1 MTRVVVL
8 ELNEVP
14 FRVLDAYVR
23 RRPESA
29 LAHVLER
36 GDQYTSYT
44 EDEIQLDPWIS
55 WPTFH
60 RGVRDRQHGILH
72 LGQPLDEADAKY
84 PPVWTSLAR
93 AGRKVGVFGS
103 LHTAPLPAE
112 AARDY
117 AFFVPDYFAPDHAV
131 HPRELEAFQALNV
144 TMTRGSARNVS
155 RKLPV
160 SHLARMVKDVPR
172 LGIEPKTLWKGAR
185 QLYEEVRD
193 PSLRTRRR
201 NYQTALMSDVFLQLY
216 ERHRPDFAT
225 FYTNNVAAAMHRY
238 WAALFPEDPTSKAL
252 PAPWRQRYADEVIVA
267 LDAVDDVLRR
277 LTQLAERDPELRIVL
292 ASSMGQGGI
301 PADEVEDFL
310 SIKDLGRFLG
320 RLGLTASEWAYRP
333 AMVPCV
339 GAIVR
344 EDARQKLR
352 DALANFSI
360 DGIPMPL
367 DERPLMPMTYDERPG
382 GFFQFYVQMDQYRGP
397 GQVRMGETTLSLDE
411 AGLGFTAHEDRVN
424 CTAQHVPEGSL
435 VVYGGG
441 SWRASVRGRPQCST
455 LDVVPSLLRTF
466 GVDVPEKLPGSAR
479 PLFD

>member
-1 MTRVVVL
+1 MARIVVV

-14 FRVLDAYVR
+14 FRVLDAYVQ
-23 RRPESA
+23 RRPASA
-29 LAHVLER
+29 FARVLER

-72 LGQPLDEADAKY
+72 LGQPLDEADARH
-84 PPVWTSLAR
+84 PPIWTLLAR

-112 AARDY
+112 AERDY
-117 AFFVPDYFAPDHAV
+117 AFFVPDYFASDHAV
-131 HPRELEAFQALNV
+131 HPRELAAFQALNV

-160 SHLARMVKDVPR
+160 SQLARMIKDVPR
-172 LGIEPKTLWKGAR
+172 IGIEPKTLLKGAR

-193 PSLRTRRR
+193 PTLRTRRR
-201 NYQTALMSDVFLQLY
+201 NYQTALMSDVFLRLY
-216 ERHRPDFAT
+216 ARHRPDFAT

-238 WAALFPEDPTSKAL
+238 WAALFPEDPTSKSLSTA
-252 PAPWRQRYADEVIVA
+252 WRQRYADEVIVA
-267 LDAVDDVLRR
+267 LDAVDDVLQR
-277 LTQLAERDPELRIVL
+277 LTQLADEDPELRIVV

-310 SIKDLGRFLG
+310 SITDLARFLG
-320 RLGLTASEWAYRP
+320 HLGLEPTDWEHRP

-344 EDARQKLR
+344 EEARQKLR
-352 DALANFSI
+352 DALATFSI

-367 DERPLMPMTYDERPG
+367 DERPLMPMTYDERAG
-382 GFFQFYVQMDQYRGP
+382 GFFQFYIQMDQYRGP
-397 GQVRMGETTLSLDE
+397 GKVRIGEKTLTLEE

-441 SWRASVRGRPQCST
+441 SWRSSVRGRPQRST
-455 LDVVPSLLRTF
+455 LDVVPSLLRSF
-466 GVDVPEKLPGSAR
+466 GVPVPAELPGSAQ
-479 PLFD
+479 PWFD